1 MPCLKSLRGESAVDW
16 SCSSVL
22 EPAHKTLD
30 NTITDRRLGFVSA
43 NDGDSSRL
51 VDVVSVEIR
60 LFLPQYFMCALV
72 SGEVSADVML
82 MRNSGLKVDSLHN
95 VE

>member
-51 VDVVSVEIR
+51 VDVVSVEINDFNR
-60 LFLPQYFMCALV
+60 CCHSLINKKIQKKVYENFHFKILALQ
-72 SGEVSADVML
+72 
-82 MRNSGLKVDSLHN
+82 
-95 VE
+95 